1 MVMLAGKIF
10 IAGIDLHL
18 RGMNDWTT
26 DSLPVQNLYM
36 KYPLW
41 ISLVS
46 CVLYINCFEIEPS
59 GDGFSLYNKSN
70 CYESDIFS
78 FRLLPDK
85 TPKLG
90 VNPL

>member
-1 MVMLAGKIF
+1 MEIDFIVFNGNLDVAYHMVMLAGKIF
-10 IAGIDLHL
+10 IAGIDLNL

-46 CVLYINCFEIEPS
+46 CFVHQLF
-59 GDGFSLYNKSN
+59 
-70 CYESDIFS
+70 
-78 FRLLPDK
+78 
-85 TPKLG
+85 
-90 VNPL
+90 